1 MNEEEGVQIEFNL
14 LKNGFLPATICTT
27 LNEEFSDLEDCLGQL
42 PKLLAT
48 NTFKKDLS
56 NLKIY
61 ANFDALT
68 LSELERAMLLYSYL
82 GHSYMW
88 GEASTPS
95 SLPENIAKPWVEIS
109 KLLKRPPILS
119 YASYALNNWV
129 PVDGDK
135 EELEPE
141 NIVILQ
147 NFFGGID
154 EDWFI
159 MIHVAI
165 EFEAKKLLRS
175 LGQFFLSDEKEELLE
190 EALISI
196 KKINTIMNRMPER
209 CDPYIYYN
217 RVRPYIFGW
226 KNNPAT
232 SNGVIYEGVEE
243 FSNEP
248 KFFRGETG
256 AQSSIVPAVDAL
268 LGINHSEDPLRVYL
282 DEMRDYMPFE
292 HRQLLNNLDKWSN
305 QENIKKKRKNIAKS
319 SLGLLDELVFEVKE
333 FRNTHLTFARDYIHT
348 QSEESKTNSNSV
360 GTGGTPFMQYLEKHL
375 DETVSNG

>member
-1 MNEEEGVQIEFNL
+1 MNEKEGVQIEFNL

>member
-1 MNEEEGVQIEFNL
+1 MNEKEGVQIEFNL

-27 LNEEFSDLEDCLGQL
+27 LNEEYSDLEDCLGQL

>member
-1 MNEEEGVQIEFNL
+1 MQVESSL
-14 LKNGFLPATICTT
+14 LKSGFLPDTVCTT
-27 LNEEFSDLEDCLGQL
+27 LNAEYSDLEDCLGQIS
-42 PKLLAT
+42 KLLAT
-48 NTFKKDLS
+48 NTFKSDLS

-61 ANFDALT
+61 TKFDL
-68 LSELERAMLLYSYL
+68 LSPSELERAMLLYSYL
-82 GHSYMW
+82 GHAYVW

-95 SLPENIAKPWVEIS
+95 SIPENIAKPWVEIS

-119 YASYALNNWV
+119 YASYALNNWA
-129 PVDGDK
+129 PVDEDK

-165 EFEAKKLLRS
+165 EFEAKNLLQS
-175 LGQFFLSDEKEELLE
+175 LGQFFLSDEKEEFLE

-196 KKINTIMNRMPER
+196 KKINKILNRMPDR

-232 SNGVIYEGVEE
+232 SNGIIYEGVEE

-268 LGINHSEDPLRVYL
+268 LGINHSEDPLRIYL

-319 SLGLLDELVFEVKE
+319 SLNLLDEIVFEVKE
-333 FRNTHLTFARDYIHT
+333 FRSTHLSLARDYIHT
-348 QSEESKTNSNSV
+348 QSKEVKTNSNSV

>member
-1 MNEEEGVQIEFNL
+1 MEIESSL
-14 LKNGFLPATICTT
+14 LKSGFLPETVCTT
-27 LNEEFSDLEDCLGQL
+27 LNTDYSDLEDCLGQL

-48 NTFKKDLS
+48 NTFKKDVS
-56 NLKIY
+56 KLKIY
-61 ANFDALT
+61 TKFDS
-68 LSELERAMLLYSYL
+68 LSPAELERVMLLYSYL
-82 GHSYMW
+82 GHAYMW
-88 GEASTPS
+88 GESSTPS
-95 SLPENIAKPWVEIS
+95 SIPENIAKPWVEIS
-109 KLLKRPPILS
+109 KLLRRPPILS
-119 YASYALNNWV
+119 YASYALNNWISI
-129 PVDGDK
+129 DESK
-135 EELEPE
+135 EELDPE
-141 NIVILQ
+141 KIVILQ
-147 NFFGGID
+147 NFLGGVD

-165 EFEAKKLLRS
+165 EFEAKNLLES
-175 LGQFFLSDEKEELLE
+175 LGQFFLSKEKEEFLE
-190 EALISI
+190 EALRSI
-196 KKINTIMNRMPER
+196 KKINKIMNRMPDR

-232 SNGVIYEGVEE
+232 PNGVIYEGVTE
-243 FSNEP
+243 FLNEP

-292 HRQLLNNLDKWSN
+292 HRQLLNNLDKWSS
-305 QENIKKKRKNIAKS
+305 QENIKNKRKNISKS
-319 SLGLLDELVFEVKE
+319 FLDLLDEIVFEVKS
-333 FRNTHLTFARDYIHT
+333 FRNTHLSFARDYIHT
-348 QSEESKTNSNSV
+348 QSEDAQTNSNSV

>member
-1 MNEEEGVQIEFNL
+1 MEIEFSL
-14 LKNGFLPATICTT
+14 LKSGFLPETVCST
-27 LNEEFSDLEDCLGQL
+27 LNTDYSDLEDCLDHL

-61 ANFDALT
+61 TKFDS
-68 LSELERAMLLYSYL
+68 LSPAELERAMLLYSYL
-82 GHSYMW
+82 GHAYMW
-88 GEASTPS
+88 GGPSLPS
-95 SLPENIAKPWVEIS
+95 SIPENIAKPWVEIS

-119 YASYALNNWV
+119 YASYALNNWI
-129 PVDGDK
+129 PIDEGK
-135 EELEPE
+135 EELDPE

-147 NFFGGID
+147 NFLGGVD

-165 EFEAKKLLRS
+165 EFEAKNLLES
-175 LGQFFLSDEKEELLE
+175 LGQFFLSKEKEEFLE
-190 EALISI
+190 EALKSI
-196 KKINTIMNRMPER
+196 KRINKIMNRMPEK

-217 RVRPYIFGW
+217 RVRPYIHGW

-232 SNGVIYEGVEE
+232 PNGVIYEGVAE

-268 LGINHSEDPLRVYL
+268 LGVRHSEDALRVYL

-292 HRQLLNNLDKWSN
+292 HRQLLNGLDKWSS
-305 QENIKKKRKNIAKS
+305 QENMTNKRKNISKS
-319 SLGLLDELVFEVKE
+319 SLDLLDEIVSGVKS
-333 FRNTHLTFARDYIHT
+333 FRNTHLSFARDYIHT
-348 QSEESKTNSNSV
+348 QSEDAQTNSYSV